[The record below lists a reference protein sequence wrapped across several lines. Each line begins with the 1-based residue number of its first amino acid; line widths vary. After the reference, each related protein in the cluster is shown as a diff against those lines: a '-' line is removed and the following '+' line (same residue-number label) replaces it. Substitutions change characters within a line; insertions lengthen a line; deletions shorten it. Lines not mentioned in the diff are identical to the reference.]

1 MASPSHHPSCQ
12 LTRNHLAHH
21 QHSRKELP
29 SLWYPGCRQYR
40 SAYPDTRTGS
50 PRYAPL
56 LCWRD
61 RFEWSQWNRRN
72 RPRCCPRG
80 SPSERLQS
88 MFGRSE
94 RPLPLPSS
102 LSLQHAQSHEPL
114 IQTVGPRRR
123 RRPPFQDRRPLRCRP
138 LRCRPLKSRR
148 PCLEIALQSIVQ
160 SKQPSVATSLLALQM

>member
-40 SAYPDTRTGS
+40 SAYPDTRTCS

-61 RFEWSQWNRRN
+61 RFEWSQWKRRN
-72 RPRCCPRG
+72 RHSRPRG
-80 SPSERLQS
+80 SPSERLQPT
-88 MFGRSE
+88 FARSE

-114 IQTVGPRRR
+114 IQTVGPQRR
-123 RRPPFQDRRPLRCRP
+123 RRPPFQARRPLKS
-138 LRCRPLKSRR
+138 RPLKSRR

-160 SKQPSVATSLLALQM
+160 SKQPTVATSLLALQM